1 MPTSQ
6 RRSTVSE
13 TENHMAATQPLG
25 SGPVSSPTACVY
37 SAESP
42 GHDSLRGHPGFRWT
56 VLRRHGKRPLAVLG
70 RALLAAN
77 NRCAGLPYWSEIS
90 IHETSARRFAACVRH
105 AAPGAD
111 GPAWCDTWLCD
122 SPEAVR
128 TILCGHDPLVA
139 LPSGIMPHPLMPAG
153 RVALGADVASG
164 HQGAALRFQGAWAG
178 LLAAI
183 LGLSAAHRPPA

>member
-1 MPTSQ
+1 M
-6 RRSTVSE
+6 
-13 TENHMAATQPLG
+13 ENHLAGIRRFG
-25 SGPVSSPTACVY
+25 SRPADPTIAGDYSSEC
-37 SAESP
+37 P
-42 GHDSLRGHPGFRWT
+42 GHDSLRGHPGFHWPGFHWT

-70 RALLAAN
+70 RALLEAN
-77 NRCAGLPYWSEIS
+77 NRCAGLHYWSEIS

-128 TILCGHDPLVA
+128 TILCEHDPLVA
-139 LPSGIMPHPLMPAG
+139 LPSCIMPNPLMPAG
-153 RVALGADVASG
+153 RRALGADLASG
-164 HQGAALRFQGAWAG
+164 DAGAAQRFLGAWAG

-183 LGLSAAHRPPA
+183 FGLSAAHRPPA